1 MFLDGLVNTA
11 ALSSVAFFFVHC
23 TILYFSIQLFPLMY
37 PNLYYLVDDL
47 FGVKLNG
54 LKLIN
59 SFGFFVAVAFVA
71 SGYVLYLELKR
82 KEALG
87 HFTSKQES
95 IIVGEPA
102 SMSELITNFIF
113 GYLFGYKIVGA
124 FTVENALNNT
134 QDYILSLKGNM
145 FAGLALGILMLY
157 LKWREKNKEK
167 LEKPK
172 TINLTVWPHD
182 RVGEVV
188 LQAAFWGF
196 LGAKIFHNLENI
208 DDFVKDPIGSLISF
222 SGLTFYGGLILA
234 TIGVIVYL
242 KKHNIRIIH
251 FADAMAPTMLF
262 AYAAGRIGCHMSG
275 DGDWGI
281 PNFAPKPFEWMPNW
295 AWASTYPHNV
305 INQGIPIPGCEGN
318 FCNELPVPV
327 FPTTLYEIIIT
338 FILFFIMWSF
348 RKKITQPGILTGIY
362 LLFAGGERFFIEK
375 IRVNNKYLSLPF
387 QPTQAEL
394 ISTFLI
400 FFGILFLIQS
410 KRWFPKTIVQP

>member
-1 MFLDGLVNTA
+1 
-11 ALSSVAFFFVHC
+11 
-23 TILYFSIQLFPLMY
+23 MY

-59 SFGFFVAVAFVA
+59 SFGFFVAIAFVA

-87 HFTSKQES
+87 QFSAKEEK
-95 IIVGEPA
+95 IIIGAPA
-102 SMSELITNFIF
+102 SIGDLVTNFIF

-124 FTVENALNNT
+124 FTIENALNNT
-134 QDYILSLKGNM
+134 QAFILSLDGNIG
-145 FAGLALGILMLY
+145 AGIAVGAFMVY
-157 LKWREKNKEK
+157 LKWREKDKEK
-167 LEKPK
+167 LAKPE
-172 TINLTVWPHD
+172 TRILTVWPHD

-188 LQAAFWGF
+188 LQAALWGF

-208 DDFVKDPIGSLISF
+208 DDLINDPIGSLISF

-234 TIGVIVYL
+234 TIGVIVYIR
-242 KKHNIRIIH
+242 KHNIRVIH

-262 AYAAGRIGCHMSG
+262 AYAAGRIGCHISG

-281 PNFAPKPFEWMPNW
+281 PNFAPKPFSWLPDWMW
-295 AWASTYPHNV
+295 AYTYPHNV
-305 INQGIPIPGCEGN
+305 VNQGVAIPGCEGHY
-318 FCNELPVPV
+318 CNQLPVTV
-327 FPTTLYEIIIT
+327 FPTTFYEIIIM
-338 FILFFIMWSF
+338 FVLFAIMWSF

-362 LLFAGGERFFIEK
+362 LIFAGGERYFIEK
-375 IRVNNKYLSLPF
+375 IRVNNKYMSLPF

-400 FFGILFLIQS
+400 LIGIVFLIKS
-410 KRWFPKTIVQP
+410 KSWFPKTIHQP